1 MSKELLNVVEM
12 VANEKSVEH
21 GVIIEALEA
30 ALAAATRKRYGDMQ
44 IDAKVVINPR
54 TGEYRTFRL
63 WHVVDDDALLENP
76 DAEMRET
83 VARAEFPEADL
94 REGDI
99 YELPIE
105 NEPFGRISA
114 MMAKQ
119 IIIQK
124 LREAEREKVYRQFVD
139 KEGELISGIVRRY
152 ERGNAVVDVGGV
164 EGTILRADM
173 IPREPLRVGDRVRGY
188 LAKVNREMKG
198 PQLQIS
204 RVAPEFLIHL
214 FKLEVPE
221 IGMGNIDIMGAS
233 RDPGQRAKIAVR
245 TFDPRIDPVGAC
257 VGIRGSRV
265 QGVMNEL
272 AGERIDIVLW
282 DEDPEEYVRKAMAPA
297 VILQSAIDTDKHS
310 IDIAVAEEKLPQAV
324 GRGGQNVRLASE
336 LTGWKINVLSE
347 KEFKARQEA
356 ANDAHKAALAGILS
370 IDEQVAGELNAAGY
384 HSAEDVAYAEREE
397 LLAVAG
403 LDEAQVDALM
413 ERAADYLLTQAFVA
427 ENDPDAE
434 MQMPIAEM
442 EDMDEGIAV
451 ALAENGLHT
460 REDLAE
466 LAIDELMKLSGL
478 DRESAGALILKA
490 REPWFR

>member
-1 MSKELLNVVEM
+1 M
-12 VANEKSVEH
+12 
-21 GVIIEALEA
+21 
-30 ALAAATRKRYGDMQ
+30 
-44 IDAKVVINPR
+44 
-54 TGEYRTFRL
+54 
-63 WHVVDDDALLENP
+63 
-76 DAEMRET
+76 
-83 VARAEFPEADL
+83 
-94 REGDI
+94 
-99 YELPIE
+99 
-105 NEPFGRISA
+105 
-114 MMAKQ
+114 
-119 IIIQK
+119 
-124 LREAEREKVYRQFVD
+124 
-139 KEGELISGIVRRY
+139 
-152 ERGNAVVDVGGV
+152 VDVGGV

-324 GRGGQNVRLASE
+324 GRGGQNVRLASD

-356 ANDAHKAALAGILS
+356 ANDAHKAALAGVLG
-370 IDEQVAGELNAAGY
+370 IDEAVADVLNGAGY
-384 HSAEDVAYAEREE
+384 HSVEDVAYAEREE
-397 LLAVAG
+397 LLALQG
-403 LDEAQVDALM
+403 FDEALLDTLL
-413 ERAADYLLTQAFVA
+413 ERATDYLLAQAFVA
-427 ENDPDAE
+427 EEDPDAL
-434 MQMPIAEM
+434 MQTPIAEM
-442 EDMDEGIAV
+442 AEMDEGVAAV
-451 ALAENGLHT
+451 LMENGLHT
-460 REDLAE
+460 QEDLAE
-466 LAIDELMKLSGL
+466 LALDELMKITGM
-478 DRESAGALILKA
+478 DKESASALILQA